1 MHLGMPVLALA
12 TTEAVEAVPAG
23 AGTVS
28 NRPDVLAR
36 AARRY
41 LADPAAAAADG
52 ARARQA
58 ALERYG
64 LKRFLDDWDRL
75 ITEVCS

>member
-1 MHLGMPVLALA
+1 
-12 TTEAVEAVPAG
+12 VPPG
-23 AGTVS
+23 AGTLS
-28 NRPDVLAR
+28 TRPDVLAR

-41 LADPAAAAADG
+41 LHDPEAAAADG

-64 LKRFLDDWDRL
+64 LKRFLADWERL